1 MIFARRIREH
11 NLEDIFVRDV
21 SIINNHKF
29 SSGLRR
35 DPILFSYG
43 CYAII
48 MFIFMFSI
56 YHIFHNY
63 VPIKSEVQLL
73 LKYFPLNRWF
83 GMFYVFNSVM
93 FSEKCAKGPKLI

>member
-1 MIFARRIREH
+1 MSYI
-11 NLEDIFVRDV
+11 

-35 DPILFSYG
+35 NPILFSCG

-63 VPIKSEVQLL
+63 VPIKSEVQLT
-73 LKYFPLNRWF
+73 LKYFPFNSWF
-83 GMFYVFNSVM
+83 GIFYVFNSAM